1 LSPTGTL
8 GNRIFPGSIDGGVSQ
23 RQANSIAVASTN
35 HLNPYGSGRKCGKDN
50 QRFGS
55 DNVVCLLATYRT

>member
-35 HLNPYGSGRKCGKDN
+35 HLNPYDLAGGTTDGAAMDDGSADVVN
-50 QRFGS
+50 QRLR
-55 DNVVCLLATYRT
+55 N